1 METDLPRQARDNRT
15 MRTDKQ
21 KTPIAF
27 TGTSRRLGQGVAVSL
42 SGLDRMRRFTA
53 ATSRS
58 LSRPQG
64 QTASSQRCVDC
75 ITYIIRYLK
84 VLLVQH
90 GTADAALHC
99 TGRER
104 CTTAVTAVQSSRL
117 LKQTAASQLM
127 PHPHSYCAATAA
139 ACLSGGCEDQGRDHA
154 V

>member
-58 LSRPQG
+58 LSRPRG

-75 ITYIIRYLK
+75 MTYIIRYLK

-90 GTADAALHC
+90 GTADAALRC

-104 CTTAVTAVQSSRL
+104 CTTAVQSSRL

-127 PHPHSYCAATAA
+127 PYPHSYCAAA